1 MFRCECVRLRLCVH
15 AVMVEMQLCEAPS
28 QISSSLFKPCCV
40 LVICVRAVTC
50 TFFMKGF
57 PLLAQ
62 AAALDRY
69 SRSHRPMAQ
78 WDLHDVSLTE
88 VDSAIFTSLVI
99 ISAFSCFSAACAV
112 QLVEGVAVTVLGWT
126 QYFEFIMF
134 WYFCIMDFPLC
145 FSGTWCFS
153 YLGVFLYYDL

>member
-1 MFRCECVRLRLCVH
+1 MFCCECVRLRLCVH
-15 AVMVEMQLCEAPS
+15 AVMVEMQLCEALS
-28 QISSSLFKPCCV
+28 QISSSLFKPSCV

-69 SRSHRPMAQ
+69 SRSHRPMAR

-99 ISAFSCFSAACAV
+99 ISAFSCFSAACVCSWWRELLPFFYNKSFYAV
-112 QLVEGVAVTVLGWT
+112 FQQLGAPSLWIIEA
-126 QYFEFIMF
+126 
-134 WYFCIMDFPLC
+134 
-145 FSGTWCFS
+145 
-153 YLGVFLYYDL
+153 

>member
-1 MFRCECVRLRLCVH
+1 MH

-28 QISSSLFKPCCV
+28 QISSSLFKPSCV

-69 SRSHRPMAQ
+69 SRSHRPMAR

-112 QLVEGVAVTVLGWT
+112 QLVEGVAA
-126 QYFEFIMF
+126 
-134 WYFCIMDFPLC
+134 
-145 FSGTWCFS
+145 
-153 YLGVFLYYDL
+153 FLLQ